1 MDHQQTSIPPTPQ
14 GRPLRRGARQRG
26 MAVLITGLMLT
37 LTLGTVGLA
46 IDGGVAFV
54 IKGRL
59 MAAVDSAALAAGR
72 SLNLGVSVSEA
83 NTAATST
90 AVRFFNANIPAD
102 FMGIN
107 PALTTVTATFTPIT
121 ANGVPT
127 GVLQVDVSGAVTAP
141 TYFMKIFSV
150 PNVRIA
156 ATGTATRRG
165 LVMVLI
171 LDTSGSMGGRSNNG
185 TIPTT
190 VTSSSSS
197 CDAMVFAANSFLQFF
212 SPYDR
217 IGIASFDTQA
227 FLDYA
232 PSTNYK
238 ATGAAGAAEVLRTM
252 NCGGNTNTTPALQ
265 LAWQAIQNVNLPLAL
280 NSIVLFTDGVPNRV
294 NGNFPL
300 RDQKDTRSGPGPT
313 NRSLTPP
320 DTNPLLLHSDPRDPL
335 TWNPGLAAPPTL
347 PIPANVN
354 LSTVNNASY
363 GWHLSSRSGPF
374 LPKWIQDAN
383 APANNFDT
391 CRSGSWSVG
400 CYQMP
405 LPSLNTSPAL
415 LYGTT
420 WQNSNYSFERS
431 SQGAFDRPISGGTAP
446 TAPPSGFPTS
456 NAAFSAQTIAYL
468 PEADPWGNSN
478 RGFRD
483 GRIYQVNQQCAPP
496 GTTMPNGGSR
506 CRNLGGEWSAY
517 PTLGVGRNTWPD
529 GPYANFLRTDCS
541 NTTIVAAMNSAVNAA
556 NNIRANTTFN
566 VRFDSVYLIGGDAIV
581 DREFLQIIANTEQ
594 IVPLIFEPLGTA
606 PYNNPLYQANQQR
619 GLFRYTN
626 NGAQL
631 GGLFAEIASSLLRIS
646 K

>member
-1 MDHQQTSIPPTPQ
+1 MNEQEMQFPSAEP
-14 GRPLRRGARQRG
+14 RPVTRGARERG

-54 IKGRL
+54 VKGRL

-72 SLNLGVSVSEA
+72 SLNLGASVSEA

-90 AVRFFNANIPAD
+90 ATRFFNANLPSTY
-102 FMGIN
+102 MGIN
-107 PALTTVTATFTPIT
+107 PTATTVNAVFTPIT

-127 GVLQVDVSGAVTAP
+127 GILQVDVTGAVTAP
-141 TYFMKIFSV
+141 TYFMKIFNV
-150 PNVRIA
+150 PNVRIS

-171 LDTSGSMGGRSNNG
+171 LDTSGSMGGRSSVG

-197 CDAMVFAANSFLQFF
+197 CDAMVFAANSFLQYF

-217 IGIASFDTQA
+217 IGIATFDTRA

-238 ATGAAGAAEVLRTM
+238 ATGSTGASFVLANK

-300 RDQKDTRSGPGPT
+300 RTQKDTRSGPGPAYGISPPPT
-313 NRSLTPP
+313 N
-320 DTNPLLLHSDPRDPL
+320 DLLLHSDPRNPL
-335 TWNPGLAAPPTL
+335 THNPGLAAPPTL
-347 PIPANVN
+347 PIPSTTN
-354 LSTVNNASY
+354 LNSVNNNSY
-363 GWHLSSRSGPF
+363 GWFLNSRTGPF
-374 LPKWIQDAN
+374 MRRWIQDAN
-383 APANNFDT
+383 APAGNYDT
-391 CRSGSWSVG
+391 CRSNSWSVG

-405 LPSLNTSPAL
+405 LPSLNATPSL
-415 LYGTT
+415 MYGTT
-420 WQNSNYSFERS
+420 WQGSNYSYERS
-431 SQGAFDRPISGGTAP
+431 NQGAFDFPITGGTNR
-446 TAPPSGFPTS
+446 TNPPSGFPTS

-468 PEADPWGNSN
+468 PETDPWGNSN

-483 GRIYQVNQQCAPP
+483 GRIFQVNQQCAPN

-506 CRNLGGEWSAY
+506 CRNMGGEWSAY
-517 PTLGVGRNTWPD
+517 PSFGVGGNTWPS
-529 GPYANFLRTDCS
+529 GPYQGFLRTDCS

-556 NNIRANTTFN
+556 FNIRANTTFN

-581 DREFLQIIANTEQ
+581 DREFLQIIANAET
-594 IVPLIFEPLGTA
+594 IIPLIFEPAGTA
-606 PYNNPLYQANQQR
+606 TYANPFYQTSQQR

-631 GGLFAEIASSLLRIS
+631 GGLFAEIASSLLRLS